1 MIILKID
8 NSSKMEEED
17 LKCGLDFFVAPVR
30 STTCGHNFCQKCLTQ
45 LVESSEAIWLCPEC
59 RTDQIDGPKELTRN
73 FFLERILEIFLK
85 KTQSTRKKTCEAH
98 GSQRKLRKHFEF
110 IKKLLS

>member
-8 NSSKMEEED
+8 YYSKMEEED
-17 LKCGLDFFVAPVR
+17 LKCGLCLDFFVAPVR

-73 FFLERILEIFLK
+73 FFWSESLKYSEKKLNLLER
-85 KTQSTRKKTCEAH
+85 
-98 GSQRKLRKHFEF
+98 KLVKRTVRSKNCVF
-110 IKKLLS
+110 